1 VKPRLAVAAAALVAL
16 PCLAT
21 PAAADVS
28 LTVRD
33 GRVTIVARNATP
45 RQILEV
51 WAREG
56 HTRIVNVERVAGR
69 PDTLLLT
76 NEPEAKALA
85 IVLRSVAGYIAAPR
99 QVPMANA
106 SLYDRIL
113 IMPTSY
119 AAPAPAYRA
128 SAPMPQPQ
136 QPTVFEVP
144 DPTTLANDD
153 NGALQTP
160 PAPVFQQPDP
170 GTVPMPPQQTPPNPA
185 TPYLPPPADANVNG
199 AQAPVPPPLP
209 TPGQQTTPAPGF
221 LPVPQPQQQQQQ
233 PLQPQPPQPQPR

>member
-1 VKPRLAVAAAALVAL
+1 VKPGLAVAAAALVAL

-45 RQILEV
+45 RQILEA

-85 IVLRSVAGYIAAPR
+85 ILLRSVAGYIAAPR
-99 QVPMANA
+99 QIPMANA
-106 SLYDRIL
+106 SVYDRIL

-119 AAPAPAYRA
+119 AAPASAYRPA
-128 SAPMPQPQ
+128 APMPQPQ
-136 QPTVFEVP
+136 QPTVFEITP

-153 NGALQTP
+153 SGAPQP
-160 PAPVFQQPDP
+160 PAPVFQPADA
-170 GTVPMPPQQTPPNPA
+170 GTVQMPPPQQMPQNPA

-199 AQAPVPPPLP
+199 TQAPTPPPLP
-209 TPGQQTTPAPGF
+209 TPGQQTTPSPGI
-221 LPVPQPQQQQQQ
+221 LPVPQPQPQQQ
-233 PLQPQPPQPQPR
+233 PLQPQPPQPR